1 MLTLSNIGALCL
13 PFLERQK
20 GWMLSVA
27 LFLGFEFWV
36 LSFGVFEFLG
46 FEFWVLG
53 FEFLSFEFL
62 SFGFLSFEFLLFA
75 VFYLYFFSV

>member
-46 FEFWVLG
+46 FG
-53 FEFLSFEFL
+53 FLSFWVL
-62 SFGFLSFEFLLFA
+62 SFGFWVLSF
-75 VFYLYFFSV
+75 